1 MPFSLLILFQDD
13 IERLLEYVAIG
24 PRFSNLILQVLLV
37 LVKKQPPASRKLLV
51 IGTTSAGEVLDS
63 MALTEV
69 FNVSLHVPSLKAEEV
84 VRVLRDQEAFELRD
98 IPMVSVCVRCLS
110 CAEHGCMVC
119 SYCQCCAVSS
129 RLSVCSSAGDSVRPD
144 ILQLIW
150 E

>member
-1 MPFSLLILFQDD
+1 M
-13 IERLLEYVAIG
+13 EYVAIG

-98 IPMVSVCVRCLS
+98 IPMVSRRLHDVLCVLSMGVCCR
-110 CAEHGCMVC
+110 VC
-119 SYCQCCAVSS
+119 P
-129 RLSVCSSAGDSVRPD
+129 VC
-144 ILQLIW
+144 
-150 E
+150 